1 MAYPP
6 KDPEANKASGKT
18 TRETIPKPKDKRKP
32 RKIIHFD
39 IDVGN
44 SALQKPLTIW
54 NHTYIYKDS
63 EREDILIWNC
73 S

>member
-18 TRETIPKPKDKRKP
+18 TREEIPNLGDNRKP

-44 SALQKPLTIW
+44 SALHKPLAVW
-54 NHTYIYKDS
+54 NYIYTYKDS
-63 EREDILIWNC
+63 E
-73 S
+73 